1 MKTIVLLTLLI
12 SGQAFA
18 QLGVNWNS
26 EISVSDGSVYG
37 YLRPRMVLTA
47 NDVPVIAYGNS
58 VGLYVSRWN
67 GTGFDTPV
75 SLLPAGMEQYM
86 SGWTGADI
94 ASKGDTVIVVFK
106 EQPLTAGH
114 VYSVRSTD
122 GGVTFSDTI
131 RVDNHTSGVA
141 WMPSLDMD
149 EFGNPVVSYM
159 IHDDWA
165 NPRYVLAQSADVGLT
180 YDTEIEVITALPGE
194 TCDCCP
200 SEMVIDGARRVLL
213 FRNNES
219 NLRDIYGV
227 LSNDGGVTYPYQTNV
242 DNTGWII
249 NACPSTGPHG
259 VFNNNEL
266 LTVFTSKATGTN
278 RVNISVSDVSGGLS
292 YATIYSLNDAE
303 MSQNYPRISQS
314 NDTTVMAWQG
324 TATTGSDVYVSVVTG
339 GDYGQL
345 LSDATIANAGQ
356 TGAQSNPDV
365 IIKNGVVYYCFQDAG
380 TTSVNFKTGTIQSV
394 ASQNEL
400 EDFSNLL
407 ISPNPSSTGVYT
419 LNTGAYRNVEVYNQL
434 GEKVS
439 FSIATDGSFSTISL
453 DRQQAGIYQL
463 RVVLKDDSIQN
474 FKLLLNK

>member
-1 MKTIVLLTLLI
+1 
-12 SGQAFA
+12 
-18 QLGVNWNS
+18 
-26 EISVSDGSVYG
+26 
-37 YLRPRMVLTA
+37 
-47 NDVPVIAYGNS
+47 
-58 VGLYVSRWN
+58 
-67 GTGFDTPV
+67 
-75 SLLPAGMEQYM
+75 
-86 SGWTGADI
+86 
-94 ASKGDTVIVVFK
+94 
-106 EQPLTAGH
+106 
-114 VYSVRSTD
+114 
-122 GGVTFSDTI
+122 
-131 RVDNHTSGVA
+131 
-141 WMPSLDMD
+141 
-149 EFGNPVVSYM
+149 
-159 IHDDWA
+159 
-165 NPRYVLAQSADVGLT
+165 
-180 YDTEIEVITALPGE
+180 
-194 TCDCCP
+194 
-200 SEMVIDGARRVLL
+200 
-213 FRNNES
+213 
-219 NLRDIYGV
+219 
-227 LSNDGGVTYPYQTNV
+227 
-242 DNTGWII
+242 
-249 NACPSTGPHG
+249 
-259 VFNNNEL
+259 
-266 LTVFTSKATGTN
+266 
-278 RVNISVSDVSGGLS
+278 
-292 YATIYSLNDAE
+292 